1 MSISF
6 NHPKN
11 TMTSTGT
18 LNLTV
23 SGGNTTSPQPIRFN
37 STSVIMPV
45 RALPAGEAGAMV
57 FDTGTRTMKYHD
69 GTSWIAIESSD
80 VILAPIYSQIN
91 TINQKLNGKVDTVSY
106 MSGAVPQAS
115 ISGTQLNIT
124 FPLSSGGGGGSNGLF
139 TSSKQGA
146 IQYYSLTSGMN
157 ATTIRAQMAGAGNS
171 QTGRAGTQASPWLTN
186 DGWVYADGMW
196 WTWQGDS
203 GTVTMQVPNL
213 NRQAYLKP
221 MDVSGI
227 TQTATIIASS
237 GTVSATA
244 LTINQLPPHSFTVSG
259 QTSVAGDHNHTAP
272 VERASDGLVGPSTI
286 RGVAWGGSPQRNM
299 TNAGTSTNGS
309 HIHTFTGTSETIGS
323 GQGHTHNI
331 SNLDV
336 SHLNVAVLYNI
347 ATPSFALNETAANGK
362 YVLKSGDTMTG
373 SLQIASSAVIAGND
387 NNITLTFRNSANAER
402 AMIYHSSTNNTLRM
416 RSAGGSEVTLTNAGL
431 LTSPSL
437 VVTNNSAT
445 VGGRNVVRSVN
456 GSTADASGN
465 VTITA
470 GIQDIRLG
478 VQVQVTTRNTAMLP
492 AGYVCVGSHSNYNDS
507 NWELDTMYGCPIEK
521 QISGQWYVVN
531 KV

>member
-244 LTINQLPPHSFTVSG
+244 LTIDQLPPHSFTVSG
-259 QTSVAGDHNHTAP
+259 QTSV
-272 VERASDGLVGPSTI
+272 
-286 RGVAWGGSPQRNM
+286 GGEHSHILRYNPM
-299 TNAGTSTNGS
+299 GWSGTSNVKDGTGRYSGS
-309 HIHTFTGTSETIGS
+309 GTHTTDVAGNHIHTFTGTSNTIGS
-323 GQGHTHNI
+323 GNSHTHSLN
-331 SNLDV
+331 NVDV
-336 SHLNVAVLYNI
+336 AHFNVAVLYNI
-347 ATPSFALNETAANGK
+347 ATPSFALNEAAANDK

-416 RSAGGSEVTLTNAGL
+416 RSAGGSEVTITNAGL
-431 LTSPSL
+431 LTAPSL

-492 AGYVCVGSHSNYNDS
+492 DGYVCVGSHSNYNDS
-507 NWELDTMYGCPIEK
+507 NWEFDTMYGCPIEK
-521 QISGQWYVVN
+521 QISGQWNVVN